1 MKKFMKATDTL
12 KSWIGSYSSQCDIQV
27 WSPYYA
33 SASEFG
39 VQKRSGNE
47 RRDAIK
53 KVPKNVKAKRKSV
66 RRK

>member
-1 MKKFMKATDTL
+1 MKATDTL

-27 WSPYYA
+27 WTPYYA
-33 SASEFG
+33 PASEFG

-53 KVPKNVKAKRKSV
+53 KVPKNVKAKRKNA